1 MNATAV
7 LIDELRRCRSSR
19 GLNQEEFGRMI
30 SYSGTH
36 VSAVESGTRPPTAE
50 YVRAIDRTM
59 ETGGLFTRLLDRLPP
74 LDQTPVWLREWITV
88 EEQAVSLR
96 WYEPVYI
103 PGLLQT
109 EGYALATLRAG
120 GLLTPEQVKH
130 RVKSRIDRQALLNR
144 EDAPTLVVILDAAVL
159 RRTVDDDR
167 DLMRGQLEHLVAAAG
182 LPNVRLHVVPEEAG
196 LYPGLLAGFILAN
209 LPDGMLAGHVDSQV
223 RSETV
228 GARSE
233 LATLEKVWETCARSA
248 LPQRLSLD
256 LIKEVAQSWS

>member
-96 WYEPVYI
+96 WYEPVFV

-109 EGYALATLRAG
+109 EAYARATLRAG
-120 GLLTPEQVKH
+120 ELDASQIEQ
-130 RVKSRIDRQALLNR
+130 RVRSRIDRQAILNR
-144 EDAPTLVVILDAAVL
+144 DQPPNVVVMLDEAVL
-159 RRTVDDDR
+159 RRTVDGDR
-167 DLMRGQLEHLVAAAG
+167 DLMREQVDHLIAAAG
-182 LPNVRLHVVPEEAG
+182 LPNVKIYVVPEDAG
-196 LYPGLLAGFILAN
+196 LYSGLQGGFILAN
-209 LPDGMLAGHVDSQV
+209 LPDGLVFGHVDSQV
-223 RSETV
+223 RSETI
-228 GARSE
+228 GARTE
-233 LATLEKVWETCARSA
+233 VVTLESIWETCARSA
-248 LPQRLSLD
+248 LPRRLSLD